1 MPELPM
7 YTGAHAQLGN
17 GASPLP
23 TPDIGI
29 QAAQHANQRGAAALD
44 ETANQYY
51 RIQDFGESQKIES
64 RLREQIADFDV
75 EFKRRAALAPGS
87 EDALYDDRGTLMEDQ
102 LDKLVGEYTDNI
114 GELQGNF
121 INPEARMRSDA
132 MRFHVSGDLKKRAY
146 GKAAELGIQRTR
158 EHFQN
163 NYDLAIRNEDY
174 SGAGYAITDARDNG
188 VITAAKADIMLLD
201 LRDTALMARAQKQS
215 EEDPVAFWNELDDDG
230 SPYAVLPS
238 SKRMQLQRLASL
250 SMQGFSRSFVKSVET
265 GNAKAEKIP
274 GSKTSTASTGSA
286 KKEKEIYN
294 PAPSNITRNLHAL
307 WRKYNGDFKE
317 GQGKID
323 AMPFLAEQGRAMI
336 TSPHDETEAEMVI
349 ALYKQFG
356 QGEDYAKAMVKQW
369 QEDLARPKGLDPKVT
384 LSHAAQV
391 GYFTRAEDAA
401 ILALEQEKATRKQAE
416 KDGVTTDLN
425 KLEEKRRELEE
436 KSLEMQ
442 EAKLPKRQGTIL
454 IQVNKLKKEIEELER
469 NLPWSLEDDARLKAA
484 KDRRKAAAEN
494 AQSLLLANLDIWKND
509 QQYNGGK
516 EKKELTE
523 LEIANRLWDTIAN
536 YTPGNRDQVQ
546 QDSYRQQEAV
556 NITAASDNY
565 IRKQAAAQSRNLD
578 LKAELSVTNRLNEE
592 ERKAAEKMIADIRRR
607 EEEAYRRTQ
616 PVDSIVPVSRNKDL
630 PAQWGDDGQE
640 AVLYVPEGWYAEGI
654 TVGVTPPGRRYAEAK
669 IVSKPDCTSPTMSKA
684 LRRQLGTMNINYDQI
699 TVTASGT
706 KANTAAG
713 NTAALIIGNEAR
725 RDKQGNL
732 SIYRLPAGDG
742 GGTHE
747 IAGINNGSH
756 PAEYAKLETL
766 VKAGK
771 HAEAEQEAKRYIMQ
785 YTQPVGNILQTA
797 GVTSSGI
804 DYFLRD
810 MYFNGGEYGAVRVIH
825 RALGVEDSKKFNA
838 DTVEA
843 VKNYLKT
850 HTEQQLLERLKNARE
865 RLYKSIAANNPDK
878 RQFLSGWLNRNNRVY
893 GQAAEM
899 A

>member
-1 MPELPM
+1 MSRELPL
-7 YTGAHAQLGN
+7 YQGATPQTPQQQMQGPGFTPHVQPMGGMLDAAVQAGLGAGEQYAELKDF
-17 GASPLP
+17 GASQQ
-23 TPDIGI
+23 TE
-29 QAAQHANQRGAAALD
+29 HQRRVHD
-44 ETANQYY
+44 QQMRKE
-51 RIQDFGESQKIES
+51 FES
-64 RLREQIADFDV
+64 RIRLPWGAEGSFYDSEGNRREDEVKAFIIKWQEKNNGIPRPFWLEKNAMRDEGDLMQ
-75 EFKRRAALAPGS
+75 ANDALAS
-87 EDALYDDRGTLMEDQ
+87 RVELMTLDA
-102 LDKLVGEYTDNI
+102 
-114 GELQGNF
+114 
-121 INPEARMRSDA
+121 EAKNRKQA
-132 MRFHVSGDLKKRAY
+132 
-146 GKAAELGIQRTR
+146 
-158 EHFQN
+158 FQD
-163 NYDLAIRNEDY
+163 NYDLAVEQEDWP
-174 SGAGYAITDARDNG
+174 GAHRVIDRAVEAGQITRARG
-188 VITAAKADIMLLD
+188 DIMLLD
-201 LRDTALMARAQKQS
+201 LRDTALMARARKQS

-230 SPYAVLPS
+230 SPYAALPF

-265 GNAKAEKIP
+265 GNAKAKKIP
-274 GSKTSTASTGSA
+274 GSKTSTTSTSNT

-391 GYFTRAEDAA
+391 GYFTREEDAA
-401 ILALEQEKATRKQAE
+401 ILALEQEKAQKQ
-416 KDGVTTDLN
+416 
-425 KLEEKRRELEE
+425 
-436 KSLEMQ
+436 
-442 EAKLPKRQGTIL
+442 
-454 IQVNKLKKEIEELER
+454 
-469 NLPWSLEDDARLKAA
+469 EDDEWTPEDEARLKAA

-516 EKKELTE
+516 ERKELTE
-523 LEIANRLWDTIAN
+523 LEVANRLWDTIAN

-546 QDSYRQQEAV
+546 QDSFRHQEAI

-616 PVDSIVPVSRNKDL
+616 PVDSIVPVSRNKEL
-630 PAQWGDDGQE
+630 PSQWGDDGQE
-640 AVLYVPEGWYAEGI
+640 SILYVPEGWYAEGI
-654 TVGVTPPGRRYAEAK
+654 TVGVTTPNRRYAEAQ

-699 TVTASGT
+699 TVTAAGT
-706 KANTAAG
+706 KANTTAG
-713 NTAALIIGNEAR
+713 NTAALIFSNEAR

-843 VKNYLKT
+843 IKNYLKT

-865 RLYKSIAANNPDK
+865 RLYKSIAANNPEK

-893 GQAAEM
+893 GQAADM

>member
-1 MPELPM
+1 MSRELPL
-7 YTGAHAQLGN
+7 YQGAVPQSPQQQMQGPGFTPHVQPMGGMLDAAVQAGLGA
-17 GASPLP
+17 G
-23 TPDIGI
+23 
-29 QAAQHANQRGAAALD
+29 
-44 ETANQYY
+44 EQYAELK
-51 RIQDFGESQKIES
+51 DFGESQQAEHQRRLNDLQMRDEFESKI
-64 RLREQIADFDV
+64 RLPWGAEGGFYDSEGNRREDEVNAFIIKWQEKNNKIHRPFWLAKNAMREKGDLMQAND
-75 EFKRRAALAPGS
+75 ALAS
-87 EDALYDDRGTLMEDQ
+87 RVDLMTLDA
-102 LDKLVGEYTDNI
+102 
-114 GELQGNF
+114 
-121 INPEARMRSDA
+121 EAKNRKQA
-132 MRFHVSGDLKKRAY
+132 
-146 GKAAELGIQRTR
+146 
-158 EHFQN
+158 FQD
-163 NYDLAIRNEDY
+163 NYDLAVEQKDW
-174 SGAGYAITDARDNG
+174 SGAHRVIERAVEAGQITRARG
-188 VITAAKADIMLLD
+188 DIMLLD
-201 LRDTALMARAQKQS
+201 LRDTALMARAQQQS
-215 EEDPVAFWNELDDDG
+215 EEDPVAFWNELDDDDG
-230 SPYAVLPS
+230 PYAVLPS
-238 SKRMQLQRLASL
+238 SKRTKLQRLASL

-274 GSKTSTASTGSA
+274 GSKTSTTSTGSA
-286 KKEKEIYN
+286 KKEKKIYN
-294 PAPSNITRNLHAL
+294 PAPSNITRNLHDL

-401 ILALEQEKATRKQAE
+401 ILALEQEKVQKQ
-416 KDGVTTDLN
+416 
-425 KLEEKRRELEE
+425 
-436 KSLEMQ
+436 
-442 EAKLPKRQGTIL
+442 
-454 IQVNKLKKEIEELER
+454 
-469 NLPWSLEDDARLKAA
+469 EDDEWTPEDEARLKAA

-523 LEIANRLWDTIAN
+523 LEVANRLWDTIAN
-536 YTPGNRDQVQ
+536 YNPGNRDQVQ

-607 EEEAYRRTQ
+607 EEEAYRRTR
-616 PVDSIVPVSRNKDL
+616 PVDSIVPVNRNKEL
-630 PAQWGDDGQE
+630 PSQWGDDGQE
-640 AVLYVPEGWYAEGI
+640 PILYVPEGWYAEGI
-654 TVGVTPPGRRYAEAK
+654 TVGVTTPSRRYAEAK
-669 IVSKPDCTSPTMSKA
+669 IVSKPDCSSPTMSKA

-732 SIYRLPAGDG
+732 SIYKLPAGDG

-797 GVTSSGI
+797 GVASPGI

-843 VKNYLKT
+843 IKNYLKT

-893 GQAAEM
+893 GQAADM

>member
-1 MPELPM
+1 MSRELPL
-7 YTGAHAQLGN
+7 YQGATPQSPQQQMQGPGFTPHVQPMGGMLDAAVQAGLGAGEQYAELKDF
-17 GASPLP
+17 GASQQ
-23 TPDIGI
+23 TE
-29 QAAQHANQRGAAALD
+29 HQRRVHD
-44 ETANQYY
+44 QQMRKE
-51 RIQDFGESQKIES
+51 FES
-64 RLREQIADFDV
+64 RIRLSWGSEGSFYDSEGNRREDEVKAFIIKWQEKNNGIPRPFWLEKNAMRDEGDLMQ
-75 EFKRRAALAPGS
+75 ANDALAS
-87 EDALYDDRGTLMEDQ
+87 RVKLMTLDA
-102 LDKLVGEYTDNI
+102 
-114 GELQGNF
+114 
-121 INPEARMRSDA
+121 EAKNRKQA
-132 MRFHVSGDLKKRAY
+132 
-146 GKAAELGIQRTR
+146 
-158 EHFQN
+158 FQD
-163 NYDLAIRNEDY
+163 NYDLAVEQEDWP
-174 SGAGYAITDARDNG
+174 GAHRVIDRAVEAGQITRARG
-188 VITAAKADIMLLD
+188 DIMLLD
-201 LRDTALMARAQKQS
+201 LRDTALMARARKQS

-230 SPYAVLPS
+230 SPYAALPF

-265 GNAKAEKIP
+265 GNAKAKKIP
-274 GSKTSTASTGSA
+274 GSKTSTTSTGNA

-307 WRKYNGDFKE
+307 WRRYNGDFKE

-401 ILALEQEKATRKQAE
+401 ILALEQEKAQKQ
-416 KDGVTTDLN
+416 
-425 KLEEKRRELEE
+425 
-436 KSLEMQ
+436 
-442 EAKLPKRQGTIL
+442 
-454 IQVNKLKKEIEELER
+454 
-469 NLPWSLEDDARLKAA
+469 EDDEWTPEDEARLKAA

-516 EKKELTE
+516 ERKELTE
-523 LEIANRLWDTIAN
+523 LEVANRLWDTIAN

-546 QDSYRQQEAV
+546 QDSFRHQEAI

-616 PVDSIVPVSRNKDL
+616 PVDSIVPVSRNKEL
-630 PAQWGDDGQE
+630 PSQWGDDGQE
-640 AVLYVPEGWYAEGI
+640 SILYVPEGWYAEGI
-654 TVGVTPPGRRYAEAK
+654 TVGVTTPNRRYAEAQ

-699 TVTASGT
+699 TVTAAGT

-713 NTAALIIGNEAR
+713 NTAALIFSNEAR

-747 IAGINNGSH
+747 IAGINNGGH

-843 VKNYLKT
+843 IKNYLKT

-865 RLYKSIAANNPDK
+865 RLYKSIAANNPEK

-893 GQAAEM
+893 GQAADM

>member
-1 MPELPM
+1 M
-7 YTGAHAQLGN
+7 YGGTRTQFGD
-17 GASPLP
+17 GASPLAVP
-23 TPDIGI
+23 NIGI
-29 QAAQHANQRGAAALD
+29 DASQKTIQRGASATDVAAED
-44 ETANQYY
+44 YY
-51 RIQDFGESQKIES
+51 RIQDFGEGQRIES
-64 RLREQIADFDV
+64 EVRGLLTKFDV
-75 EFKRRAALAPGS
+75 EFQRRASLAPGS
-87 EDALYDDRGTLMEDQ
+87 SSQALYDSDGTLRESVLQD
-102 LDKLVGEYTDNI
+102 LADEYSGKI
-114 GELQGNF
+114 GELQGGF
-121 INPEARMRSDA
+121 MLPESRMKSDA
-132 MRFHVSGDLKKRAY
+132 MRQRVSDGVLREAY
-146 GKAAELGIQRTR
+146 RQATDLGIKRSR
-158 EHFQN
+158 EHFQE

-174 SGAGYAITDARDNG
+174 AGAGYSVIDARDSG
-188 VITAAKADIMLLD
+188 ILSAEKADIMLLD

-265 GNAKAEKIP
+265 GNARAEKIP
-274 GSKTSTASTGSA
+274 GSKTSTTSTGSA

-401 ILALEQEKATRKQAE
+401 ILALEQEKVQKQ
-416 KDGVTTDLN
+416 
-425 KLEEKRRELEE
+425 
-436 KSLEMQ
+436 
-442 EAKLPKRQGTIL
+442 
-454 IQVNKLKKEIEELER
+454 
-469 NLPWSLEDDARLKAA
+469 EDDEWTPEDEARLKAA

-523 LEIANRLWDTIAN
+523 LEVANRLWDTIAN
-536 YTPGNRDQVQ
+536 YNPGNRDQVQ

-607 EEEAYRRTQ
+607 EEEAYRRTR
-616 PVDSIVPVSRNKDL
+616 PVDSIVPVNRNKEL
-630 PAQWGDDGQE
+630 PSQWGDDGQE
-640 AVLYVPEGWYAEGI
+640 PILYVPEGWYAEGI
-654 TVGVTPPGRRYAEAK
+654 TVGVTTPSRRYAEAK
-669 IVSKPDCTSPTMSKA
+669 IVSKPDCSSPTMSKA

-706 KANTAAG
+706 KAKANTAAG

-732 SIYRLPAGDG
+732 SIYKLPAGDG

-797 GVTSSGI
+797 GVASPGI

-838 DTVEA
+838 DTEEA
-843 VKNYLKT
+843 IKNYLKT

-893 GQAAEM
+893 GQAADM

>member
-1 MPELPM
+1 MSEFSLYGGPSLQTAKADP
-7 YTGAHAQLGN
+7 GVAARAANGDHGQVL
-17 GASPLP
+17 GASVQKAEEAVQ
-23 TPDIGI
+23 GS
-29 QAAQHANQRGAAALD
+29 AEAFA
-44 ETANQYY
+44 
-51 RIQDFGESQKIES
+51 RISDFGEMQRQEVELRRIRDESDAKFSRMLAFAPGTKESVFEKDGSIRKGKLDDLAYEFGQKIEALGGS
-64 RLREQIADFDV
+64 FFHPESAMKAEAV
-75 EFKRRAALAPGS
+75 RASVRSSLPERYWGLA
-87 EDALYDDRGTLMEDQ
+87 A
-102 LDKLVGEYTDNI
+102 K
-114 GELQGNF
+114 
-121 INPEARMRSDA
+121 
-132 MRFHVSGDLKKRAY
+132 
-146 GKAAELGIQRTR
+146 LGIQRTR
-158 EHFQN
+158 EYFQN

-188 VITAAKADIMLLD
+188 IITAEKADIMLLD
-201 LRDTALMARAQKQS
+201 LRDTALMARARKQS

-230 SPYAVLPS
+230 SPYAALPF

-265 GNAKAEKIP
+265 GNAKAKKIP
-274 GSKTSTASTGSA
+274 GSKTSTTSTGNA

-294 PAPSNITRNLHAL
+294 PAPSNITRHLHAL
-307 WRKYNGDFKE
+307 WRRYNGDFKE

-391 GYFTRAEDAA
+391 GYFTREEDAA
-401 ILALEQEKATRKQAE
+401 ILALEQEKAQKQ
-416 KDGVTTDLN
+416 
-425 KLEEKRRELEE
+425 
-436 KSLEMQ
+436 
-442 EAKLPKRQGTIL
+442 
-454 IQVNKLKKEIEELER
+454 
-469 NLPWSLEDDARLKAA
+469 EDDEWTPEDEARLKAA

-516 EKKELTE
+516 ERKELTE
-523 LEIANRLWDTIAN
+523 LEVANRLWDTIAN

-546 QDSYRQQEAV
+546 QDSFRHQEAI

-616 PVDSIVPVSRNKDL
+616 PVDSIVPVSRNKEL
-630 PAQWGDDGQE
+630 PSQWGDDGQE
-640 AVLYVPEGWYAEGI
+640 SILYVPEGWYAEGI
-654 TVGVTPPGRRYAEAK
+654 TVGVTTPNRRYAEAQ

-699 TVTASGT
+699 TVTAAGT

-713 NTAALIIGNEAR
+713 NTAALIFSNEAR

-843 VKNYLKT
+843 IKNYLKT

-865 RLYKSIAANNPDK
+865 RLYKSIAANNPEK

-893 GQAAEM
+893 GQAADM

>member
-1 MPELPM
+1 MSRELPL
-7 YTGAHAQLGN
+7 YQGATPQTPQQQMQGPGFTPHVQPMGGMLDAAVQAGLGAGEQYAELKDF
-17 GASPLP
+17 GASQ
-23 TPDIGI
+23 
-29 QAAQHANQRGAAALD
+29 QAEHQRRVHD
-44 ETANQYY
+44 QQMRKE
-51 RIQDFGESQKIES
+51 FES
-64 RLREQIADFDV
+64 RLRLPWGSEGSFYDS
-75 EFKRRAALAPGS
+75 EGNRREDEVNAFIIKWQEKNNGIPRPFWLEKNAMRDEGDLMQANDALAS
-87 EDALYDDRGTLMEDQ
+87 RVELMTLDA
-102 LDKLVGEYTDNI
+102 
-114 GELQGNF
+114 
-121 INPEARMRSDA
+121 EAKNRKQA
-132 MRFHVSGDLKKRAY
+132 
-146 GKAAELGIQRTR
+146 
-158 EHFQN
+158 FQD
-163 NYDLAIRNEDY
+163 NYDLAVEQEDWP
-174 SGAGYAITDARDNG
+174 GAHRVIDRAVEAGQITRARG
-188 VITAAKADIMLLD
+188 DIMLLD
-201 LRDTALMARAQKQS
+201 LRDTALMARARKQS

-230 SPYAVLPS
+230 SPYAALPF

-265 GNAKAEKIP
+265 GNAKAKKIP
-274 GSKTSTASTGSA
+274 GSKTSTTSTSNT

-391 GYFTRAEDAA
+391 GYFTREEDAA
-401 ILALEQEKATRKQAE
+401 ILALEQEKAQKQ
-416 KDGVTTDLN
+416 
-425 KLEEKRRELEE
+425 
-436 KSLEMQ
+436 
-442 EAKLPKRQGTIL
+442 
-454 IQVNKLKKEIEELER
+454 
-469 NLPWSLEDDARLKAA
+469 EDDEWTPEDEARLKAA

-516 EKKELTE
+516 ERKELTE
-523 LEIANRLWDTIAN
+523 LEVANRLWDTIAN

-546 QDSYRQQEAV
+546 QDSFRHQEAI

-616 PVDSIVPVSRNKDL
+616 PVDSIVPVSRNKEL
-630 PAQWGDDGQE
+630 PSQWGDDGQE
-640 AVLYVPEGWYAEGI
+640 SILYVPEGWYAEGI
-654 TVGVTPPGRRYAEAK
+654 TVGVTTPNRRYAEAQ

-699 TVTASGT
+699 TVTAAGT
-706 KANTAAG
+706 KANTTAG
-713 NTAALIIGNEAR
+713 NTAALIFSNEAR

-843 VKNYLKT
+843 IKNYLKT

-865 RLYKSIAANNPDK
+865 RLYKSIAANNPEK

-893 GQAAEM
+893 GQAADM

>member
-1 MPELPM
+1 MYQGATPQTPQQQMQGPGFTPHVQPMGGMLDAAVQAGLGAGEQYAELKDF
-7 YTGAHAQLGN
+7 
-17 GASPLP
+17 GASQQ
-23 TPDIGI
+23 TE
-29 QAAQHANQRGAAALD
+29 HQRRVHD
-44 ETANQYY
+44 QQMRKE
-51 RIQDFGESQKIES
+51 FES
-64 RLREQIADFDV
+64 RIRLPWGAEGSFYDSEGNRREDEVKAFIIKWQEKNNGIPRPFWLEKNAMRDEGDLMQ
-75 EFKRRAALAPGS
+75 ANDALAS
-87 EDALYDDRGTLMEDQ
+87 RVKLMTLDA
-102 LDKLVGEYTDNI
+102 
-114 GELQGNF
+114 
-121 INPEARMRSDA
+121 EAKNRKQA
-132 MRFHVSGDLKKRAY
+132 
-146 GKAAELGIQRTR
+146 
-158 EHFQN
+158 FQD
-163 NYDLAIRNEDY
+163 NYDLAVEQEDWP
-174 SGAGYAITDARDNG
+174 GAHRVIDRAVEAGQITRARG
-188 VITAAKADIMLLD
+188 DIMLLD
-201 LRDTALMARAQKQS
+201 LRDTALMARARKQS

-230 SPYAVLPS
+230 SPYAALPF

-265 GNAKAEKIP
+265 GNAKAKKIP
-274 GSKTSTASTGSA
+274 GSKTSTTSTGNA

-307 WRKYNGDFKE
+307 WRRYNGDFKE

-391 GYFTRAEDAA
+391 GYFTREEDAA
-401 ILALEQEKATRKQAE
+401 ILALEQEKAQKQ
-416 KDGVTTDLN
+416 
-425 KLEEKRRELEE
+425 
-436 KSLEMQ
+436 
-442 EAKLPKRQGTIL
+442 
-454 IQVNKLKKEIEELER
+454 
-469 NLPWSLEDDARLKAA
+469 EDDEWTPEDEARLKAA

-516 EKKELTE
+516 ERKELTE

-546 QDSYRQQEAV
+546 QDSFRHQEAI

-616 PVDSIVPVSRNKDL
+616 PVDSIVPVSRNKEL
-630 PAQWGDDGQE
+630 PSQWGDDGQE
-640 AVLYVPEGWYAEGI
+640 SILYVPEGWYAEGI
-654 TVGVTPPGRRYAEAK
+654 TVGVTTPNRRYAEAQ

-699 TVTASGT
+699 TVTAAGT
-706 KANTAAG
+706 KANTAA
-713 NTAALIIGNEAR
+713 LIFSNEAR

-747 IAGINNGSH
+747 IAGINNGGH

-843 VKNYLKT
+843 IKNYLKT

-865 RLYKSIAANNPDK
+865 RLYKSIAANNPEK

-893 GQAAEM
+893 GQAADM

>member
-1 MPELPM
+1 MSRELPL
-7 YTGAHAQLGN
+7 YQGATPQTPQQQMQGPGFTPHVQLMGGMLDAAVQAGLGAGEQYAELKDF
-17 GASPLP
+17 GASQQ
-23 TPDIGI
+23 TE
-29 QAAQHANQRGAAALD
+29 HQRRVHD
-44 ETANQYY
+44 QQMRKE
-51 RIQDFGESQKIES
+51 FES
-64 RLREQIADFDV
+64 RIRLPWGAEGSFYDSEGNRREDEVKAFIIKWQEKNNGIPRPFWLEKNAMRDEGDLMQ
-75 EFKRRAALAPGS
+75 ANDALAS
-87 EDALYDDRGTLMEDQ
+87 RVKLMTLDA
-102 LDKLVGEYTDNI
+102 
-114 GELQGNF
+114 
-121 INPEARMRSDA
+121 EAKNRKQA
-132 MRFHVSGDLKKRAY
+132 
-146 GKAAELGIQRTR
+146 
-158 EHFQN
+158 FQD
-163 NYDLAIRNEDY
+163 NYDLAVEQEDWP
-174 SGAGYAITDARDNG
+174 GAHRVIDRAVEAGQITRARG
-188 VITAAKADIMLLD
+188 DIMLLD
-201 LRDTALMARAQKQS
+201 LRDTALMARARKQS

-230 SPYAVLPS
+230 SPYAALPF

-265 GNAKAEKIP
+265 GNAKAKKIP
-274 GSKTSTASTGSA
+274 GSKTSTTSTGNA

-307 WRKYNGDFKE
+307 WRRYNGDFKE

-391 GYFTRAEDAA
+391 GYFTREEDAA
-401 ILALEQEKATRKQAE
+401 ILALEQEKAQKQ
-416 KDGVTTDLN
+416 
-425 KLEEKRRELEE
+425 
-436 KSLEMQ
+436 
-442 EAKLPKRQGTIL
+442 
-454 IQVNKLKKEIEELER
+454 
-469 NLPWSLEDDARLKAA
+469 EDDEWTPEDEARLKAA

-516 EKKELTE
+516 ERKELTE

-546 QDSYRQQEAV
+546 QDSFRHQEAI

-616 PVDSIVPVSRNKDL
+616 PVDSIVPVSRNKEL
-630 PAQWGDDGQE
+630 PSQWGDDGQE
-640 AVLYVPEGWYAEGI
+640 SILYVPEGWYAEGI
-654 TVGVTPPGRRYAEAK
+654 TVGVTTPNRRYAEAQ

-699 TVTASGT
+699 TVTAAGT
-706 KANTAAG
+706 KANTAA
-713 NTAALIIGNEAR
+713 LIFSNEAR

-747 IAGINNGSH
+747 IAGINNGGH

-843 VKNYLKT
+843 IKNYLKT

-865 RLYKSIAANNPDK
+865 RLYKSIAANNPEK

-893 GQAAEM
+893 GQAADM

>member
-1 MPELPM
+1 MSRELPL
-7 YTGAHAQLGN
+7 YQGATPQTPQQQMQGPGFTPHVQPMGGMLDAAVQAGLGAGEQYAELKDF
-17 GASPLP
+17 GASQQ
-23 TPDIGI
+23 TE
-29 QAAQHANQRGAAALD
+29 HQRRVHD
-44 ETANQYY
+44 QQMRKE
-51 RIQDFGESQKIES
+51 FES
-64 RLREQIADFDV
+64 RIRLSWGSEGSFYDSEGNRREDEVKAFIIKWQEKNNGIPRPFWLEKNAMRDEGDLMQ
-75 EFKRRAALAPGS
+75 ANDALAS
-87 EDALYDDRGTLMEDQ
+87 RVELMTLDA
-102 LDKLVGEYTDNI
+102 
-114 GELQGNF
+114 
-121 INPEARMRSDA
+121 EAKNRKQA
-132 MRFHVSGDLKKRAY
+132 
-146 GKAAELGIQRTR
+146 
-158 EHFQN
+158 FQD
-163 NYDLAIRNEDY
+163 NYDLAVEQEDWP
-174 SGAGYAITDARDNG
+174 GAHRVIDRAVEAGQITRARG
-188 VITAAKADIMLLD
+188 DIMLLD
-201 LRDTALMARAQKQS
+201 LRDTALMARARKQS

-230 SPYAVLPS
+230 SPYAALPF

-265 GNAKAEKIP
+265 GNAKAKKIP
-274 GSKTSTASTGSA
+274 GSKTSTTSTGNA

-307 WRKYNGDFKE
+307 WRRYNGDFKE

-391 GYFTRAEDAA
+391 GYFTREEDAA
-401 ILALEQEKATRKQAE
+401 ILALEQEKAQKQ
-416 KDGVTTDLN
+416 
-425 KLEEKRRELEE
+425 
-436 KSLEMQ
+436 
-442 EAKLPKRQGTIL
+442 
-454 IQVNKLKKEIEELER
+454 
-469 NLPWSLEDDARLKAA
+469 EDDEWTPEDEARLKAA

-516 EKKELTE
+516 ERKELTE
-523 LEIANRLWDTIAN
+523 LEVANRLWDTIAN

-546 QDSYRQQEAV
+546 QDSFRHQEAI

-616 PVDSIVPVSRNKDL
+616 PVDSIVPVSRNKEL
-630 PAQWGDDGQE
+630 PSQWGDDGQE
-640 AVLYVPEGWYAEGI
+640 SILYVPEGWYAEGI
-654 TVGVTPPGRRYAEAK
+654 TVGVTTPNRRYAEAQ

-699 TVTASGT
+699 TVTAAGT

-713 NTAALIIGNEAR
+713 NTAALIFSNEAR

-747 IAGINNGSH
+747 IAGINNGGH

-843 VKNYLKT
+843 IKNYLKT

-865 RLYKSIAANNPDK
+865 RLYKSIAANNPEK

-893 GQAAEM
+893 GQAADM

>member
-1 MPELPM
+1 MSRELPL
-7 YTGAHAQLGN
+7 YQGATPQSPQQQMQGPGFTPHVQPMGGMLDAAVQAGLGAGEQYAELKDF
-17 GASPLP
+17 GASQQ
-23 TPDIGI
+23 TE
-29 QAAQHANQRGAAALD
+29 HQRRVHD
-44 ETANQYY
+44 QQMRKE
-51 RIQDFGESQKIES
+51 FES
-64 RLREQIADFDV
+64 RIRLSWGSEGSFYDSEGNRREDEVKAFIIKWQEKNNGIPRPFWLEKNAMRDEGDLMQ
-75 EFKRRAALAPGS
+75 ANDALAS
-87 EDALYDDRGTLMEDQ
+87 RVKLMTLDA
-102 LDKLVGEYTDNI
+102 
-114 GELQGNF
+114 
-121 INPEARMRSDA
+121 EAKNRKQA
-132 MRFHVSGDLKKRAY
+132 
-146 GKAAELGIQRTR
+146 
-158 EHFQN
+158 FQD
-163 NYDLAIRNEDY
+163 NYDLAVEQEDWP
-174 SGAGYAITDARDNG
+174 GAHRVIDRAVEAGQIKRARG
-188 VITAAKADIMLLD
+188 DIMLLD
-201 LRDTALMARAQKQS
+201 LRDTALMARARKQS

-230 SPYAVLPS
+230 SPYAALPF

-265 GNAKAEKIP
+265 GNAKAKKIP
-274 GSKTSTASTGSA
+274 GSKTSTTSTGNA

-307 WRKYNGDFKE
+307 WRRYNGDFKE

-401 ILALEQEKATRKQAE
+401 ILALEQEKAQKQ
-416 KDGVTTDLN
+416 
-425 KLEEKRRELEE
+425 
-436 KSLEMQ
+436 
-442 EAKLPKRQGTIL
+442 
-454 IQVNKLKKEIEELER
+454 
-469 NLPWSLEDDARLKAA
+469 EDDEWTPEDEARLKAA

-516 EKKELTE
+516 ERKELTE
-523 LEIANRLWDTIAN
+523 LEVANRLWDTIAN

-546 QDSYRQQEAV
+546 QDSFRHQEAI

-616 PVDSIVPVSRNKDL
+616 PVDSIVPVSRNKEL
-630 PAQWGDDGQE
+630 PSQWGDDGQE
-640 AVLYVPEGWYAEGI
+640 SILYVPEGWYAEGI
-654 TVGVTPPGRRYAEAK
+654 TVGVTTPNRRYAEAQ

-699 TVTASGT
+699 TVTAAGT

-713 NTAALIIGNEAR
+713 NTAALIFSNEAR

-747 IAGINNGSH
+747 IAGINNGGH

-843 VKNYLKT
+843 IKNYLKT

-865 RLYKSIAANNPDK
+865 RLYKSIAANNPEK

-893 GQAAEM
+893 GQAADM

>member
-1 MPELPM
+1 MGGMLDAAVQAGLGAGEQYAELKDF
-7 YTGAHAQLGN
+7 
-17 GASPLP
+17 GASQQ
-23 TPDIGI
+23 TE
-29 QAAQHANQRGAAALD
+29 HQRRVHD
-44 ETANQYY
+44 QQMRKE
-51 RIQDFGESQKIES
+51 FES
-64 RLREQIADFDV
+64 RIRLPWGAEGSFYDSEGNRREDEVKAFIIKWQEKNNGIPRPFWLEKNAMRDEGDLMQ
-75 EFKRRAALAPGS
+75 ANDALAS
-87 EDALYDDRGTLMEDQ
+87 RVKLMTLDA
-102 LDKLVGEYTDNI
+102 
-114 GELQGNF
+114 
-121 INPEARMRSDA
+121 EAKNRKQA
-132 MRFHVSGDLKKRAY
+132 
-146 GKAAELGIQRTR
+146 
-158 EHFQN
+158 FQD
-163 NYDLAIRNEDY
+163 NYDLAVEQEDWP
-174 SGAGYAITDARDNG
+174 GAHRVIDRAVEAGQITRARG
-188 VITAAKADIMLLD
+188 DIMLLD
-201 LRDTALMARAQKQS
+201 LRDTALMARARKQS

-230 SPYAVLPS
+230 SPYAALPF

-265 GNAKAEKIP
+265 GNAKAKKIP
-274 GSKTSTASTGSA
+274 GSKTSTTSTGNA

-307 WRKYNGDFKE
+307 WRRYNGDFKE

-391 GYFTRAEDAA
+391 GYFTREEDAA
-401 ILALEQEKATRKQAE
+401 ILALEQEKAQKQ
-416 KDGVTTDLN
+416 
-425 KLEEKRRELEE
+425 
-436 KSLEMQ
+436 
-442 EAKLPKRQGTIL
+442 
-454 IQVNKLKKEIEELER
+454 
-469 NLPWSLEDDARLKAA
+469 EDDEWTPEDEARLKAA

-516 EKKELTE
+516 ERKELTE

-546 QDSYRQQEAV
+546 QDSFRHQEAI

-616 PVDSIVPVSRNKDL
+616 PVDSIVPVSRNKEL
-630 PAQWGDDGQE
+630 PSQWGDDGQE
-640 AVLYVPEGWYAEGI
+640 SILYVPEGWYAEGI
-654 TVGVTPPGRRYAEAK
+654 TVGVTTPNRRYAEAQ

-699 TVTASGT
+699 TVTAAGT
-706 KANTAAG
+706 KANTAA
-713 NTAALIIGNEAR
+713 LIFSNEAR

-747 IAGINNGSH
+747 IAGINNGGH

-843 VKNYLKT
+843 IKNYLKT

-865 RLYKSIAANNPDK
+865 RLYKSIAANNPEK

-893 GQAAEM
+893 GQAADM

>member
-1 MPELPM
+1 MSRELPL
-7 YTGAHAQLGN
+7 YQGATPQTPQQQMQGPGFTPHVQPMGGMLDAAVQAGLGAGEQYAELKDF
-17 GASPLP
+17 GASQQ
-23 TPDIGI
+23 TE
-29 QAAQHANQRGAAALD
+29 HQRRVHD
-44 ETANQYY
+44 QQMRKE
-51 RIQDFGESQKIES
+51 FES
-64 RLREQIADFDV
+64 RIRLPWGAEGSFYDSEGNRREDEVKAFIIKWQEKNNGIPRPFWLEKNAMRDEGDLMQ
-75 EFKRRAALAPGS
+75 ANDALAS
-87 EDALYDDRGTLMEDQ
+87 RVKLMTLDA
-102 LDKLVGEYTDNI
+102 
-114 GELQGNF
+114 
-121 INPEARMRSDA
+121 EAKNRKQA
-132 MRFHVSGDLKKRAY
+132 
-146 GKAAELGIQRTR
+146 
-158 EHFQN
+158 FQD
-163 NYDLAIRNEDY
+163 NYDLAVEQEDWP
-174 SGAGYAITDARDNG
+174 GAHRVIDRAVEAGQITRARG
-188 VITAAKADIMLLD
+188 DIMLLD
-201 LRDTALMARAQKQS
+201 LRDTALMARARKQS

-230 SPYAVLPS
+230 SPYAALPF

-265 GNAKAEKIP
+265 GNAKAKKIP
-274 GSKTSTASTGSA
+274 GSKTSTTSTGNA

-307 WRKYNGDFKE
+307 WRRYNGDFKE

-391 GYFTRAEDAA
+391 GYFTREEDAA
-401 ILALEQEKATRKQAE
+401 ILALEQEKAQKQ
-416 KDGVTTDLN
+416 
-425 KLEEKRRELEE
+425 
-436 KSLEMQ
+436 
-442 EAKLPKRQGTIL
+442 
-454 IQVNKLKKEIEELER
+454 
-469 NLPWSLEDDARLKAA
+469 EDDEWTPEDEARLKAA

-516 EKKELTE
+516 ERKELTE

-546 QDSYRQQEAV
+546 QDSFRHQEAI

-616 PVDSIVPVSRNKDL
+616 PVDSIVPVSRNKEL
-630 PAQWGDDGQE
+630 PSQWGDDGQE
-640 AVLYVPEGWYAEGI
+640 SILYVPEGWYAEGI
-654 TVGVTPPGRRYAEAK
+654 TVGVTTPNRRYAEAQ

-699 TVTASGT
+699 TVTAAGT
-706 KANTAAG
+706 KANTAA
-713 NTAALIIGNEAR
+713 LIFSNEAR

-747 IAGINNGSH
+747 IAGINNGGH

-843 VKNYLKT
+843 IKNYLKT

-865 RLYKSIAANNPDK
+865 RLYKSIAANNPEK

-893 GQAAEM
+893 GQAADM

>member
-1 MPELPM
+1 MPEIPM
-7 YTGAHAQLGN
+7 YTGAQAQLGN
-17 GASPLP
+17 GAAPLP

-44 ETANQYY
+44 ETVNQYF

-64 RLREQIADFDV
+64 RLREQISDFDA
-75 EFKRRAALAPGS
+75 EFKRRASLAPGS
-87 EDALYDDRGTLMEDQ
+87 ENALYDDRGTLINSE
-102 LDKLVGEYTDNI
+102 LENLVREYTDNI

-121 INPEARMRSDA
+121 INPETRMRSDA
-132 MRFHVSGDLKKRAY
+132 MRFNVSGDLKKRAY

-158 EHFQN
+158 EHFKN
-163 NYDLAIRNEDY
+163 NYDLAVRNEDY
-174 SGAGYAITDARDNG
+174 TGAGYAIMDARDNG
-188 VITAAKADIMLLD
+188 LISAEKADIMLLD

-215 EEDPVAFWNELDDDG
+215 VEDPVAFWNELDDDG
-230 SPYAVLPS
+230 SPYAVLPT

-250 SMQGFSRSFVKSVET
+250 SMQGFSRSFVKSVAT

-274 GSKTSTASTGSA
+274 GSKTSTTTTGSA
-286 KKEKEIYN
+286 RKEKEIYN

-307 WRKYNGDFKE
+307 WRKYNGNFKE

-323 AMPFLAEQGRAMI
+323 AMPYLAEQGRAMI

-369 QEDLARPKGLDPKVT
+369 QDDLARPKGLDPKVT

-401 ILALEQEKATRKQAE
+401 ILSLEQEKVQKQ
-416 KDGVTTDLN
+416 
-425 KLEEKRRELEE
+425 
-436 KSLEMQ
+436 
-442 EAKLPKRQGTIL
+442 
-454 IQVNKLKKEIEELER
+454 
-469 NLPWSLEDDARLKAA
+469 EDDEWTPEDEARLKAA

-516 EKKELTE
+516 AKKELTE

-536 YTPGNRDQVQ
+536 YTPDNRDQVQ
-546 QDSYRQQEAV
+546 QDSYRRQEAV

-565 IRKQAAAQSRNLD
+565 MRMQAAAQSRNLD
-578 LKAELSVTNRLNEE
+578 LKAELSATNRLNEE
-592 ERKAAEKMIADIRRR
+592 ERKAAEKMIAEIKRR
-607 EEEAYRRTQ
+607 EEETWRNTQ
-616 PVDSIVPVSRNKDL
+616 PVDSIVPVSRNKNTS
-630 PAQWGDDGQE
+630 QWGDDGQE
-640 AVLYVPEGWYAEGI
+640 PVLYVPEGWYADGT
-654 TVGVTPPGRRYAEAK
+654 TVGVTTPGRRYSEAK
-669 IVSKPDCTSPTMSKA
+669 IISKPDCTSPTMSKA
-684 LRRQLGTMNINYDQI
+684 LRRQLGAMTVNYDQI

-706 KANTAAG
+706 KANTTAG

-732 SIYRLPAGDG
+732 AIYKLPAGDG

-756 PAEYAKLETL
+756 PKEYAKLETL

-797 GVTSSGI
+797 GIKSSGI

-893 GQAAEM
+893 GQAADM

>member
-1 MPELPM
+1 M
-7 YTGAHAQLGN
+7 YSGARTQLGD
-17 GASPLP
+17 GASPFVIP
-23 TPDIGI
+23 NIGI
-29 QAAQHANQRGAAALD
+29 DASQHAIQRGTVTLD
-44 ETANQYY
+44 ETVKQYFK
-51 RIQDFGESQKIES
+51 IQDFGEEQRLES
-64 RLREQIADFDV
+64 EVRGLQSKFDV
-75 EFKRRAALAPGS
+75 EFQRRASLAPGS
-87 EDALYDDRGTLMEDQ
+87 SSQALYDSDGTLRESVLQD
-102 LDKLVGEYTDNI
+102 LSDEYAGKI
-114 GELQGNF
+114 GELRGGF
-121 INPEARMRSDA
+121 VLPESRMKSDA
-132 MRFHVSGDLKKRAY
+132 MRQRVGDSFLNSAY
-146 GKAAELGIQRTR
+146 QKAALLGIQRTR

-163 NYDLAIRNEDY
+163 NYDLAIRNGDY

-188 VITAAKADIMLLD
+188 VITAEKADIMLLD

-336 TSPHDETEAEMVI
+336 TSPNDETEAEMVI

-401 ILALEQEKATRKQAE
+401 ILALEQEKAQKQ
-416 KDGVTTDLN
+416 
-425 KLEEKRRELEE
+425 
-436 KSLEMQ
+436 
-442 EAKLPKRQGTIL
+442 
-454 IQVNKLKKEIEELER
+454 
-469 NLPWSLEDDARLKAA
+469 EDDEWTPEDEARLKAA

-494 AQSLLLANLDIWKND
+494 AQSILLANLDIWKND

-565 IRKQAAAQSRNLD
+565 VRKQAAAQSRNLD

-616 PVDSIVPVSRNKDL
+616 PVDSIVPVSRNKDR

-654 TVGVTPPGRRYAEAK
+654 TVGVTTPGRRYAEAK

-713 NTAALIIGNEAR
+713 NAAALIIGNEAR

-732 SIYRLPAGDG
+732 SIYKLPAGDG

>member
-1 MPELPM
+1 MSRELPL
-7 YTGAHAQLGN
+7 YQGATPQTPQQQMQGPGFTPHVQPMGGMLDAAVQAGLGAGEQYAELKDF
-17 GASPLP
+17 GASQQ
-23 TPDIGI
+23 TE
-29 QAAQHANQRGAAALD
+29 HQRRVHD
-44 ETANQYY
+44 QQMRKE
-51 RIQDFGESQKIES
+51 FES
-64 RLREQIADFDV
+64 RIRLPWGAEGSFYDS
-75 EFKRRAALAPGS
+75 EGNRRKDEVKAFIIKWQEKNNGIPRPFWLEKNAMRDEGDLMQANDALAS
-87 EDALYDDRGTLMEDQ
+87 RVKLMTLDA
-102 LDKLVGEYTDNI
+102 
-114 GELQGNF
+114 
-121 INPEARMRSDA
+121 EAKNRKQA
-132 MRFHVSGDLKKRAY
+132 
-146 GKAAELGIQRTR
+146 
-158 EHFQN
+158 FQD
-163 NYDLAIRNEDY
+163 NYDLAVEQEDWP
-174 SGAGYAITDARDNG
+174 GAHRVIDRAVEAGQITRARG
-188 VITAAKADIMLLD
+188 DIMLLD
-201 LRDTALMARAQKQS
+201 LRDTALMARARKQS

-230 SPYAVLPS
+230 SPYAALPF

-265 GNAKAEKIP
+265 GNAKAKKIP
-274 GSKTSTASTGSA
+274 GSKTSTTSTGNA

-307 WRKYNGDFKE
+307 WRRYNGDFKE

-401 ILALEQEKATRKQAE
+401 ILALEQEKAQKQ
-416 KDGVTTDLN
+416 
-425 KLEEKRRELEE
+425 
-436 KSLEMQ
+436 
-442 EAKLPKRQGTIL
+442 
-454 IQVNKLKKEIEELER
+454 
-469 NLPWSLEDDARLKAA
+469 EDDEWTPEDEARLKAA

-516 EKKELTE
+516 ERKELTE
-523 LEIANRLWDTIAN
+523 LEVANRLWDTIAN

-546 QDSYRQQEAV
+546 QDSFRHQEAI

-616 PVDSIVPVSRNKDL
+616 PVDSIVPVSRNKEL
-630 PAQWGDDGQE
+630 PSQWGDDGQE
-640 AVLYVPEGWYAEGI
+640 SILYVPEGWYAEGI
-654 TVGVTPPGRRYAEAK
+654 TVGVTTPNRRYAEAQ

-699 TVTASGT
+699 TVTAAGT

-713 NTAALIIGNEAR
+713 NTAALIFSNEAR

-747 IAGINNGSH
+747 IAGINNGGH

-843 VKNYLKT
+843 IKNYLKT

-865 RLYKSIAANNPDK
+865 RLYKSIAANNPEK

-893 GQAAEM
+893 GQAADM

>member
-1 MPELPM
+1 MREFPLYGGPSLQ
-7 YTGAHAQLGN
+7 TAKADPGVAARAANGDHGQVL
-17 GASPLP
+17 GASVQKAEEAVQ
-23 TPDIGI
+23 GS
-29 QAAQHANQRGAAALD
+29 AEAFA
-44 ETANQYY
+44 
-51 RIQDFGESQKIES
+51 RISDFGEMQRQEVELRRIRDESDAKFSRMLAFAPGTKESVFEKDGSIRQGKLKDLAYEFGQKI
-64 RLREQIADFDV
+64 
-75 EFKRRAALAPGS
+75 
-87 EDALYDDRGTLMEDQ
+87 DALG
-102 LDKLVGEYTDNI
+102 GS
-114 GELQGNF
+114 F
-121 INPEARMRSDA
+121 FHPESAMKAEAVRASVRSSLPE
-132 MRFHVSGDLKKRAY
+132 RYWGL
-146 GKAAELGIQRTR
+146 AAKFGIQRTR
-158 EHFQN
+158 EQFQN

-174 SGAGYAITDARDNG
+174 SGAGYAITNARDNG
-188 VITAAKADIMLLD
+188 VITAEKADIMLLD
-201 LRDTALMARAQKQS
+201 LRDTSLMARAQKQS
-215 EEDPVAFWNELDDDG
+215 EEDPVAFWNELDDDDG
-230 SPYAVLPS
+230 PYAVLPS
-238 SKRMQLQRLASL
+238 SKRTKLQRLASL

-274 GSKTSTASTGSA
+274 GSKTSTTSTGSA

-294 PAPSNITRNLHAL
+294 PAPSNITRNLHDL

-401 ILALEQEKATRKQAE
+401 ILALEQEKVQKQ
-416 KDGVTTDLN
+416 
-425 KLEEKRRELEE
+425 
-436 KSLEMQ
+436 
-442 EAKLPKRQGTIL
+442 
-454 IQVNKLKKEIEELER
+454 
-469 NLPWSLEDDARLKAA
+469 EDDEWTPEDEARLKAA

-523 LEIANRLWDTIAN
+523 LEVANRLWDTIAN
-536 YTPGNRDQVQ
+536 YNPGNRDQVQ

-607 EEEAYRRTQ
+607 EEEAYRRTR
-616 PVDSIVPVSRNKDL
+616 PVDSIVPVNRNKEL
-630 PAQWGDDGQE
+630 PSQWGDDGQE
-640 AVLYVPEGWYAEGI
+640 PILYVPEGWYAEGI
-654 TVGVTPPGRRYAEAK
+654 TVGVTTPSRRYAEAK

-732 SIYRLPAGDG
+732 SIYKLPAGDG

-797 GVTSSGI
+797 GVASPGI

-843 VKNYLKT
+843 IKNYLKT

-893 GQAAEM
+893 GQAADM

>member
-1 MPELPM
+1 MSRELPL
-7 YTGAHAQLGN
+7 YQGATPQSPQQQMQGPGFTPHVQPMGGMLDAAVQAGLGAGEQYAELKDF
-17 GASPLP
+17 GASQQ
-23 TPDIGI
+23 TE
-29 QAAQHANQRGAAALD
+29 HQRRVHD
-44 ETANQYY
+44 QQMRKE
-51 RIQDFGESQKIES
+51 FES
-64 RLREQIADFDV
+64 RIRLSWGSEGSFYDSEGNRREDEVKAFIIKWQEKNNGIPRPFWLEKNAMRDEGDLMQ
-75 EFKRRAALAPGS
+75 ANDALAS
-87 EDALYDDRGTLMEDQ
+87 RVELMTLDA
-102 LDKLVGEYTDNI
+102 
-114 GELQGNF
+114 
-121 INPEARMRSDA
+121 EAKNRKQA
-132 MRFHVSGDLKKRAY
+132 
-146 GKAAELGIQRTR
+146 
-158 EHFQN
+158 FQD
-163 NYDLAIRNEDY
+163 NYDLAVEQEDWP
-174 SGAGYAITDARDNG
+174 GAHRVIDRAVEAGQITRARG
-188 VITAAKADIMLLD
+188 DIMLLD
-201 LRDTALMARAQKQS
+201 LRDTALMARARKQS

-230 SPYAVLPS
+230 SPYAALPF

-265 GNAKAEKIP
+265 GNARAEKIP
-274 GSKTSTASTGSA
+274 GSKTSTASTGNA

-307 WRKYNGDFKE
+307 WRRYNGDFKE

-391 GYFTRAEDAA
+391 GYFTREEDAA
-401 ILALEQEKATRKQAE
+401 ILALEQEKAQKQ
-416 KDGVTTDLN
+416 
-425 KLEEKRRELEE
+425 
-436 KSLEMQ
+436 
-442 EAKLPKRQGTIL
+442 
-454 IQVNKLKKEIEELER
+454 
-469 NLPWSLEDDARLKAA
+469 EDDEWTPEDEARLKAA

-516 EKKELTE
+516 ERKELTE
-523 LEIANRLWDTIAN
+523 LEVANRLWDTIAN

-546 QDSYRQQEAV
+546 QDSFRHQEAI

-616 PVDSIVPVSRNKDL
+616 PVDSIVPVSRNKEL
-630 PAQWGDDGQE
+630 PSQWGDDGQE
-640 AVLYVPEGWYAEGI
+640 SILYVPEGWYAEGI
-654 TVGVTPPGRRYAEAK
+654 TVGVTTPNRRYAEAQ

-699 TVTASGT
+699 TVTAAGT

-713 NTAALIIGNEAR
+713 NTAALIFSNEAR

-747 IAGINNGSH
+747 IAGINNGGH

-843 VKNYLKT
+843 IKNYLKT

-865 RLYKSIAANNPDK
+865 RLYKSIAANNPEK

-893 GQAAEM
+893 GQAADM

>member
-1 MPELPM
+1 MSRELPL
-7 YTGAHAQLGN
+7 YQGATPQTPQQQMQGPGFTPHVQPMGGMLDAAVQAGLGAGEQYAELKDF
-17 GASPLP
+17 GASQQ
-23 TPDIGI
+23 TE
-29 QAAQHANQRGAAALD
+29 HQRRVHD
-44 ETANQYY
+44 QQMRKE
-51 RIQDFGESQKIES
+51 FES
-64 RLREQIADFDV
+64 RIRLPWGTEGSFYDSEGNRREDEVKAFIIKWQEKNNGIPRPFWLEKNAMRDEGDLMQ
-75 EFKRRAALAPGS
+75 ANDALAS
-87 EDALYDDRGTLMEDQ
+87 RVKLMTLDA
-102 LDKLVGEYTDNI
+102 
-114 GELQGNF
+114 
-121 INPEARMRSDA
+121 EAKNRKQA
-132 MRFHVSGDLKKRAY
+132 
-146 GKAAELGIQRTR
+146 
-158 EHFQN
+158 FQD
-163 NYDLAIRNEDY
+163 NYDLAVEQEDWP
-174 SGAGYAITDARDNG
+174 GAHRVIDRAVEAGQITRARG
-188 VITAAKADIMLLD
+188 DIMLLD
-201 LRDTALMARAQKQS
+201 LRDTALMARARKQS

-230 SPYAVLPS
+230 SSYAALPF

-265 GNAKAEKIP
+265 GNAKAKKIP
-274 GSKTSTASTGSA
+274 GSKTSTTSTGNA

-307 WRKYNGDFKE
+307 WRRYNGDFKE

-401 ILALEQEKATRKQAE
+401 ILALEQEKAQKQ
-416 KDGVTTDLN
+416 
-425 KLEEKRRELEE
+425 
-436 KSLEMQ
+436 
-442 EAKLPKRQGTIL
+442 
-454 IQVNKLKKEIEELER
+454 
-469 NLPWSLEDDARLKAA
+469 EDDEWTPEDEARLKAA

-516 EKKELTE
+516 ERKELTE
-523 LEIANRLWDTIAN
+523 LEVANRLWDTIAN

-546 QDSYRQQEAV
+546 QDSFRHQEAI

-616 PVDSIVPVSRNKDL
+616 PVDSIVPVSRNKEL
-630 PAQWGDDGQE
+630 PSQWGDDGQE
-640 AVLYVPEGWYAEGI
+640 SILYVPEGWYAEGI
-654 TVGVTPPGRRYAEAK
+654 TVGVTTPNRRYAEAQ

-699 TVTASGT
+699 TVTAAGT

-713 NTAALIIGNEAR
+713 NTAALIFSNEAR

-747 IAGINNGSH
+747 IAGINNGGH

-843 VKNYLKT
+843 IKNYLKT

-865 RLYKSIAANNPDK
+865 RLYKSIAANNPEK

-893 GQAAEM
+893 GQAADM

>member
-1 MPELPM
+1 MSRELPL
-7 YTGAHAQLGN
+7 YQGATPQTPQQQMQGPGFTPHVQPMGGMLDAAVQAGLGAGEQYAELKDF
-17 GASPLP
+17 GASQQ
-23 TPDIGI
+23 TE
-29 QAAQHANQRGAAALD
+29 HQRRVHD
-44 ETANQYY
+44 QQMRKE
-51 RIQDFGESQKIES
+51 FES
-64 RLREQIADFDV
+64 RIRLPWGAEGSFYDSEGNRREDEVKAFIIKWQEKNNGIPRPFWLEKNAMRDEGDLMQ
-75 EFKRRAALAPGS
+75 ANDALAS
-87 EDALYDDRGTLMEDQ
+87 RVKLMTLDA
-102 LDKLVGEYTDNI
+102 
-114 GELQGNF
+114 
-121 INPEARMRSDA
+121 EAKNRKQA
-132 MRFHVSGDLKKRAY
+132 
-146 GKAAELGIQRTR
+146 
-158 EHFQN
+158 FQD
-163 NYDLAIRNEDY
+163 NYDLAVEQEDWP
-174 SGAGYAITDARDNG
+174 GAHRVIDRAVEAGQITRARG
-188 VITAAKADIMLLD
+188 DIMLLD
-201 LRDTALMARAQKQS
+201 LRDTALMARARKQS

-230 SPYAVLPS
+230 SPYAALPF

-265 GNAKAEKIP
+265 GNAKAKKIP
-274 GSKTSTASTGSA
+274 GSKTSTTSTGNA

-307 WRKYNGDFKE
+307 WRRYNGDFKE

-401 ILALEQEKATRKQAE
+401 ILALEQEKAQKQ
-416 KDGVTTDLN
+416 
-425 KLEEKRRELEE
+425 
-436 KSLEMQ
+436 
-442 EAKLPKRQGTIL
+442 
-454 IQVNKLKKEIEELER
+454 
-469 NLPWSLEDDARLKAA
+469 EDDEWTPEDEARLKAA

-516 EKKELTE
+516 ERKELTE
-523 LEIANRLWDTIAN
+523 LEVANRLWDTIAN

-546 QDSYRQQEAV
+546 QDSFRHQEAI

-616 PVDSIVPVSRNKDL
+616 PVDSIVPVSRNKEL
-630 PAQWGDDGQE
+630 PSQWGDDGQE
-640 AVLYVPEGWYAEGI
+640 SILYVPEGWYAEGI
-654 TVGVTPPGRRYAEAK
+654 TVGVTTPNRRYAEAQ

-699 TVTASGT
+699 TVTAAGT

-713 NTAALIIGNEAR
+713 NTAALIFSNEAR

-747 IAGINNGSH
+747 IAGINNGGH

-843 VKNYLKT
+843 IKNYLKT

-865 RLYKSIAANNPDK
+865 RLYKSIAANNPEK

-893 GQAAEM
+893 GQAADM

>member
-1 MPELPM
+1 MSRELPL
-7 YTGAHAQLGN
+7 YQGAVPQSPQQQMQGPGFTPHVQPMGGMLDAAVQAGLGA
-17 GASPLP
+17 G
-23 TPDIGI
+23 
-29 QAAQHANQRGAAALD
+29 
-44 ETANQYY
+44 EQYAELK
-51 RIQDFGESQKIES
+51 DFGESQQAEHQRRLNDLQMRDEFESKI
-64 RLREQIADFDV
+64 RLPWGAEGGFYDSEGNRREDEVNAFIIKWQEKNNKIHRPFWLAKNAMREKGDLMQAND
-75 EFKRRAALAPGS
+75 ALAS
-87 EDALYDDRGTLMEDQ
+87 RVDLMTLDA
-102 LDKLVGEYTDNI
+102 
-114 GELQGNF
+114 
-121 INPEARMRSDA
+121 EAKNRKQA
-132 MRFHVSGDLKKRAY
+132 
-146 GKAAELGIQRTR
+146 
-158 EHFQN
+158 FQD
-163 NYDLAIRNEDY
+163 NYDLAVEQKDW
-174 SGAGYAITDARDNG
+174 SGAHRVIERAVEAGQITRVRG
-188 VITAAKADIMLLD
+188 DIMLLD
-201 LRDTALMARAQKQS
+201 LRDTALMARAQQQS
-215 EEDPVAFWNELDDDG
+215 EEDPVAFWNELDDDDG
-230 SPYAVLPS
+230 PYAVLPS
-238 SKRMQLQRLASL
+238 SKRTKLQRLASL

-274 GSKTSTASTGSA
+274 GSKTSTTSTGSA

-294 PAPSNITRNLHAL
+294 PAPSNITRNLHDL

-401 ILALEQEKATRKQAE
+401 ILALEQEKVQKQ
-416 KDGVTTDLN
+416 
-425 KLEEKRRELEE
+425 
-436 KSLEMQ
+436 
-442 EAKLPKRQGTIL
+442 
-454 IQVNKLKKEIEELER
+454 
-469 NLPWSLEDDARLKAA
+469 EDDEWTPEDEARLKAA

-523 LEIANRLWDTIAN
+523 LEVANRLWDTIAN
-536 YTPGNRDQVQ
+536 YNPGNRDQVQ

-607 EEEAYRRTQ
+607 EEEAYRRTR
-616 PVDSIVPVSRNKDL
+616 PVDSIVPVNRNKEL
-630 PAQWGDDGQE
+630 PSQWGDDGQE
-640 AVLYVPEGWYAEGI
+640 PILYVPEGWYAEGI
-654 TVGVTPPGRRYAEAK
+654 TVGVTTPSRRYAEAK
-669 IVSKPDCTSPTMSKA
+669 IVSKPDCSSPTMSKA

-699 TVTASGT
+699 TVTASGA

-732 SIYRLPAGDG
+732 SIYKLPAGDG

-797 GVTSSGI
+797 GVASPGI

-843 VKNYLKT
+843 IKNYLKT

-893 GQAAEM
+893 GQAADM

>member
-1 MPELPM
+1 MSRELPL
-7 YTGAHAQLGN
+7 YQGATPQSPQQQMQGPGFTPHVQPMGGMLDAAVQAGLGAGEQYAELKDF
-17 GASPLP
+17 GASQQ
-23 TPDIGI
+23 TE
-29 QAAQHANQRGAAALD
+29 HQRRVHD
-44 ETANQYY
+44 QQMRKE
-51 RIQDFGESQKIES
+51 FES
-64 RLREQIADFDV
+64 RIRLSWGAEGSFYDSEGNRREDEVKAFIIKWQEKNNGIPRPFWLEKNAMRDEGDLMQ
-75 EFKRRAALAPGS
+75 ANDALAS
-87 EDALYDDRGTLMEDQ
+87 RVKLMTLDA
-102 LDKLVGEYTDNI
+102 
-114 GELQGNF
+114 
-121 INPEARMRSDA
+121 EAKNRKQA
-132 MRFHVSGDLKKRAY
+132 
-146 GKAAELGIQRTR
+146 
-158 EHFQN
+158 FQD
-163 NYDLAIRNEDY
+163 NYDLAVEQEDWP
-174 SGAGYAITDARDNG
+174 GAHRVIDRAVEAGQITRARG
-188 VITAAKADIMLLD
+188 DIMLLD
-201 LRDTALMARAQKQS
+201 LRDTALMARARKQS

-230 SPYAVLPS
+230 SPYAALPF
-238 SKRMQLQRLASL
+238 SKRMQLQRLAAL

-265 GNAKAEKIP
+265 GNAKAKKIP
-274 GSKTSTASTGSA
+274 GSKTSTTSTGNT

-391 GYFTRAEDAA
+391 GYFTREEDAA
-401 ILALEQEKATRKQAE
+401 ILALEQEKAQKQ
-416 KDGVTTDLN
+416 
-425 KLEEKRRELEE
+425 
-436 KSLEMQ
+436 
-442 EAKLPKRQGTIL
+442 
-454 IQVNKLKKEIEELER
+454 
-469 NLPWSLEDDARLKAA
+469 EDDEWTPEDEARLKAA

-516 EKKELTE
+516 ERKELTE
-523 LEIANRLWDTIAN
+523 LEVANRLWDTIAN

-546 QDSYRQQEAV
+546 QDSFRHQEAI

-616 PVDSIVPVSRNKDL
+616 PVDSIVPVSRNKEL
-630 PAQWGDDGQE
+630 PSQWGDDGQE
-640 AVLYVPEGWYAEGI
+640 SILYVPEGWYAEGI
-654 TVGVTPPGRRYAEAK
+654 TVGVTTPNRRYAEAQ

-699 TVTASGT
+699 TVTAAGT
-706 KANTAAG
+706 KANTTAG
-713 NTAALIIGNEAR
+713 NTAALIFSNEAR

-843 VKNYLKT
+843 IKNYLKT

-865 RLYKSIAANNPDK
+865 RLYKSIAANNPEK

-893 GQAAEM
+893 GQAADM

>member
-1 MPELPM
+1 MSRELPL
-7 YTGAHAQLGN
+7 YQGATPQSPQQQMQGPGFTPHVQPMGGMLDAAVQAGLGAGEQYAELKDF
-17 GASPLP
+17 GASQQ
-23 TPDIGI
+23 TE
-29 QAAQHANQRGAAALD
+29 HQRRVHD
-44 ETANQYY
+44 QQMRKE
-51 RIQDFGESQKIES
+51 FES
-64 RLREQIADFDV
+64 RIRLSWGSEGSFYDSEGNRREDEVKAFIIKWQEKNNGIPRPFWLEKNAMRDEGDLMQANDALASRVELMTLDAEAKNREQA
-75 EFKRRAALAPGS
+75 
-87 EDALYDDRGTLMEDQ
+87 
-102 LDKLVGEYTDNI
+102 
-114 GELQGNF
+114 
-121 INPEARMRSDA
+121 
-132 MRFHVSGDLKKRAY
+132 
-146 GKAAELGIQRTR
+146 
-158 EHFQN
+158 FQD
-163 NYDLAIRNEDY
+163 NYDLAVEQEDWP
-174 SGAGYAITDARDNG
+174 GAHRVIDRAVEAGQITRARG
-188 VITAAKADIMLLD
+188 DIMLLD
-201 LRDTALMARAQKQS
+201 LRDTALMARARKQS

-230 SPYAVLPS
+230 SPYAALPF

-265 GNAKAEKIP
+265 GNARAEKIP
-274 GSKTSTASTGSA
+274 GSKTSTASTGNA

-307 WRKYNGDFKE
+307 WRRYNGDFKE

-391 GYFTRAEDAA
+391 GYFTREEDAA
-401 ILALEQEKATRKQAE
+401 ILALEQEKAQKQ
-416 KDGVTTDLN
+416 
-425 KLEEKRRELEE
+425 
-436 KSLEMQ
+436 
-442 EAKLPKRQGTIL
+442 
-454 IQVNKLKKEIEELER
+454 
-469 NLPWSLEDDARLKAA
+469 EDDEWTPEDEARLKAA

-516 EKKELTE
+516 ERKELTE
-523 LEIANRLWDTIAN
+523 LEVANRLWDTIAN

-546 QDSYRQQEAV
+546 QDSFRHQEAI

-616 PVDSIVPVSRNKDL
+616 PVDSIVPVSRNKEL
-630 PAQWGDDGQE
+630 PSQWGDDGQE
-640 AVLYVPEGWYAEGI
+640 SILYVPEGWYAEGI
-654 TVGVTPPGRRYAEAK
+654 TVGVTTPNRRYAEAQ

-699 TVTASGT
+699 TVTAAGT

-713 NTAALIIGNEAR
+713 NTAALIFSNEAR

-747 IAGINNGSH
+747 IAGINNGGH

-843 VKNYLKT
+843 IKNYLKT
-850 HTEQQLLERLKNARE
+850 HTEQQLLERLKNARA
-865 RLYKSIAANNPDK
+865 RLYKSIAANTPEK
-878 RQFLSGWLNRNNRVY
+878 RQVLSGWLNRNNRVY
-893 GQAAEM
+893 GQAADM

>member
-1 MPELPM
+1 MSRELPL
-7 YTGAHAQLGN
+7 YQGAVPQSPQQQMQGPGFTPHVQPMGGMLDAAVQAGLGA
-17 GASPLP
+17 G
-23 TPDIGI
+23 
-29 QAAQHANQRGAAALD
+29 
-44 ETANQYY
+44 EQYAELK
-51 RIQDFGESQKIES
+51 DFGESQQAEHQRRLNDLQMRDEFESKI
-64 RLREQIADFDV
+64 RLPWGAEGGFYDSEGNRREDEVNAFIIKWQEKNNKI
-75 EFKRRAALAPGS
+75 RRPFWLAKNAMREKGDLMQANDALAS
-87 EDALYDDRGTLMEDQ
+87 RVDLMTLDA
-102 LDKLVGEYTDNI
+102 
-114 GELQGNF
+114 
-121 INPEARMRSDA
+121 EAKNRKQA
-132 MRFHVSGDLKKRAY
+132 
-146 GKAAELGIQRTR
+146 
-158 EHFQN
+158 FQD
-163 NYDLAIRNEDY
+163 NYDLAVEQKDW
-174 SGAGYAITDARDNG
+174 SGAHRVIERAVEAGQITRG
-188 VITAAKADIMLLD
+188 RGDIMLLD
-201 LRDTALMARAQKQS
+201 LRDTALMARAQQQS
-215 EEDPVAFWNELDDDG
+215 EEDPVAFWNELDDDDG
-230 SPYAVLPS
+230 PYAVLPS
-238 SKRMQLQRLASL
+238 SKRTKLQRLASL

-274 GSKTSTASTGSA
+274 GSKTSITSTGSS

-294 PAPSNITRNLHAL
+294 PAPSNITRNLHDL

-401 ILALEQEKATRKQAE
+401 ILALEQEKVQKQ
-416 KDGVTTDLN
+416 
-425 KLEEKRRELEE
+425 
-436 KSLEMQ
+436 
-442 EAKLPKRQGTIL
+442 
-454 IQVNKLKKEIEELER
+454 
-469 NLPWSLEDDARLKAA
+469 EDDEWTPEDEARLKAA

-523 LEIANRLWDTIAN
+523 LEVANRLWDTIAN
-536 YTPGNRDQVQ
+536 YNPGNRDQVQ

-607 EEEAYRRTQ
+607 EEEAYRRTR
-616 PVDSIVPVSRNKDL
+616 PVDSIVPVNRNKDL

-640 AVLYVPEGWYAEGI
+640 PILYVPEGWYAEGI
-654 TVGVTPPGRRYAEAK
+654 TVGVTTPSRRYAEAK

-732 SIYRLPAGDG
+732 SIYKLPAGDG

-797 GVTSSGI
+797 GVASPGI

-843 VKNYLKT
+843 IKNYLKT

-893 GQAAEM
+893 GQAADM

>member
-7 YTGAHAQLGN
+7 YTGEHAQLGN

-188 VITAAKADIMLLD
+188 VITAEKADIMLLD

-215 EEDPVAFWNELDDDG
+215 EEDPVAFWNELDDHG

-250 SMQGFSRSFVKSVET
+250 SMQGFSRSFVKSVEA

-274 GSKTSTASTGSA
+274 GSKTSTTSAGSA

-336 TSPHDETEAEMVI
+336 TSPHDETEAEIVI

-401 ILALEQEKATRKQAE
+401 ILALEQEKVQKQ
-416 KDGVTTDLN
+416 
-425 KLEEKRRELEE
+425 
-436 KSLEMQ
+436 
-442 EAKLPKRQGTIL
+442 
-454 IQVNKLKKEIEELER
+454 
-469 NLPWSLEDDARLKAA
+469 EDDEWTPEDEARLKAA

-654 TVGVTPPGRRYAEAK
+654 TVGVTTPGRRYAEAK

-713 NTAALIIGNEAR
+713 NAAALIIGNEAR

-732 SIYRLPAGDG
+732 SIYKLPAGDG

-825 RALGVEDSKKFNA
+825 RALGVEDSKNFNA

>member
-1 MPELPM
+1 MSRELPL
-7 YTGAHAQLGN
+7 YQGAVPQSPQQQMQGPGFTPHVQPMGGMLDAAVQAGLGA
-17 GASPLP
+17 G
-23 TPDIGI
+23 
-29 QAAQHANQRGAAALD
+29 
-44 ETANQYY
+44 EQYAELK
-51 RIQDFGESQKIES
+51 DFGESQQAEHQRRLNDLQMRDEFES
-64 RLREQIADFDV
+64 RIRLPWGAEGGFYDSEGNRREDEVNAFIIKWQEKNNKIHRPFWLAKNAMREKGDLMQAND
-75 EFKRRAALAPGS
+75 ALAS
-87 EDALYDDRGTLMEDQ
+87 RVDLMTLDA
-102 LDKLVGEYTDNI
+102 
-114 GELQGNF
+114 
-121 INPEARMRSDA
+121 EAKNRKQA
-132 MRFHVSGDLKKRAY
+132 
-146 GKAAELGIQRTR
+146 
-158 EHFQN
+158 FQD
-163 NYDLAIRNEDY
+163 NYDLAVEQKDW
-174 SGAGYAITDARDNG
+174 SGAHRVIERAVEAGQITRARG
-188 VITAAKADIMLLD
+188 DIMLLD
-201 LRDTALMARAQKQS
+201 LRDTALMARAQQQS
-215 EEDPVAFWNELDDDG
+215 EEDPVAFWNELDDDDG
-230 SPYAVLPS
+230 PYAVLPS
-238 SKRMQLQRLASL
+238 SKRTKLQRLASL

-274 GSKTSTASTGSA
+274 GSKTSTTSTGSA
-286 KKEKEIYN
+286 KKEKKIYN
-294 PAPSNITRNLHAL
+294 PAPSNITRNLHDL

-401 ILALEQEKATRKQAE
+401 ILALEQEKVQKQ
-416 KDGVTTDLN
+416 
-425 KLEEKRRELEE
+425 
-436 KSLEMQ
+436 
-442 EAKLPKRQGTIL
+442 
-454 IQVNKLKKEIEELER
+454 
-469 NLPWSLEDDARLKAA
+469 EDDEWTPEDEARLKAA

-523 LEIANRLWDTIAN
+523 LEVANRLWDTIAN
-536 YTPGNRDQVQ
+536 YNPGNRDQVQ

-607 EEEAYRRTQ
+607 EEEAYRRTR
-616 PVDSIVPVSRNKDL
+616 PVDSIVPVNRNKEL
-630 PAQWGDDGQE
+630 PSQWGDDGQE
-640 AVLYVPEGWYAEGI
+640 PILYVPEGWYAEGI
-654 TVGVTPPGRRYAEAK
+654 TVGVTTPSRRYAEAK
-669 IVSKPDCTSPTMSKA
+669 IVSKPDCSSPTMSKA

-732 SIYRLPAGDG
+732 SIYKLPAGDG

-797 GVTSSGI
+797 GVASPGI

-843 VKNYLKT
+843 IKNYLKT

-893 GQAAEM
+893 GQAADM

>member
-1 MPELPM
+1 MPEQPM
-7 YTGAHAQLGN
+7 YSGARTQLGD
-17 GASPLP
+17 GASPFAIP
-23 TPDIGI
+23 NIGI
-29 QAAQHANQRGAAALD
+29 DASQKAIQRGAVTLD
-44 ETANQYY
+44 ETVKQYF
-51 RIQDFGESQKIES
+51 RIQDFGEEQRLES
-64 RLREQIADFDV
+64 EVRGLQNKFDV
-75 EFKRRAALAPGS
+75 EFQRRASLAPGS
-87 EDALYDDRGTLMEDQ
+87 SSQALYDSDGTLRESVLQDLSDDFANQ
-102 LDKLVGEYTDNI
+102 VGELR
-114 GELQGNF
+114 GGFVL
-121 INPEARMRSDA
+121 PESRMKSDA
-132 MRFHVSGDLKKRAY
+132 MRQRVGEDFINKAY
-146 GKAAELGIQRTR
+146 QKAALLGIQRTR

-188 VITAAKADIMLLD
+188 VITAEKADIMLLD

-250 SMQGFSRSFVKSVET
+250 SMQGFSRSFVKSVEA

-274 GSKTSTASTGSA
+274 GSKTSTTSTGSA

-401 ILALEQEKATRKQAE
+401 ILALEQEKVQKQ
-416 KDGVTTDLN
+416 
-425 KLEEKRRELEE
+425 
-436 KSLEMQ
+436 
-442 EAKLPKRQGTIL
+442 
-454 IQVNKLKKEIEELER
+454 
-469 NLPWSLEDDARLKAA
+469 EDDEWTPEDEARLKAA

-523 LEIANRLWDTIAN
+523 LEIANRLWDSIAN

-607 EEEAYRRTQ
+607 EEETYRRTQ

-640 AVLYVPEGWYAEGI
+640 AVLYVPEGWYAEEI
-654 TVGVTPPGRRYAEAK
+654 TVGVTTPGRRYAEAK

-699 TVTASGT
+699 TVTASGA

-713 NTAALIIGNEAR
+713 NAAALIIGNEAR

>member
-1 MPELPM
+1 MSRELPL
-7 YTGAHAQLGN
+7 YQGAVPQSPQQQMQGPGFTPHVQPMGGMLDAAVQAGLGA
-17 GASPLP
+17 G
-23 TPDIGI
+23 
-29 QAAQHANQRGAAALD
+29 
-44 ETANQYY
+44 EQYAELK
-51 RIQDFGESQKIES
+51 DFGESQQAEHQRRLNDLQMRDEFESKI
-64 RLREQIADFDV
+64 RLPWGAEGGFYDSEGNRREDEVNAFIIKWQEKNNKI
-75 EFKRRAALAPGS
+75 RRPFWLAKNAMREKGDLMQANDALAS
-87 EDALYDDRGTLMEDQ
+87 RVDLMTLDA
-102 LDKLVGEYTDNI
+102 
-114 GELQGNF
+114 
-121 INPEARMRSDA
+121 EAKNRKQA
-132 MRFHVSGDLKKRAY
+132 
-146 GKAAELGIQRTR
+146 
-158 EHFQN
+158 FQD
-163 NYDLAIRNEDY
+163 NYDLAVEQKDW
-174 SGAGYAITDARDNG
+174 SGAHRVIERAVEAGQITRG
-188 VITAAKADIMLLD
+188 RGDIMLLD
-201 LRDTALMARAQKQS
+201 LRDTALMARAQQQS
-215 EEDPVAFWNELDDDG
+215 EEDPVAFWNELDDDDG
-230 SPYAVLPS
+230 PYAVLPS
-238 SKRMQLQRLASL
+238 SKRTKLQRLASL

-274 GSKTSTASTGSA
+274 GSKTSTTSTGSS

-294 PAPSNITRNLHAL
+294 PAPSNITRNLHDL

-401 ILALEQEKATRKQAE
+401 ILALEQEKVQKQ
-416 KDGVTTDLN
+416 
-425 KLEEKRRELEE
+425 
-436 KSLEMQ
+436 
-442 EAKLPKRQGTIL
+442 
-454 IQVNKLKKEIEELER
+454 
-469 NLPWSLEDDARLKAA
+469 EDDEWTPEDEARLKAA

-523 LEIANRLWDTIAN
+523 LEVANRLWDTIAN
-536 YTPGNRDQVQ
+536 YNPGNRDQVQ

-607 EEEAYRRTQ
+607 EEEAYRRTR
-616 PVDSIVPVSRNKDL
+616 PVDSIVPVNRNKDL

-640 AVLYVPEGWYAEGI
+640 PILYVPGGWYAEGI
-654 TVGVTPPGRRYAEAK
+654 TVGVTTPSRRYAEAK

-732 SIYRLPAGDG
+732 SIYKLPAGDG

-797 GVTSSGI
+797 GVASPGI

-843 VKNYLKT
+843 IKNYLKT

-893 GQAAEM
+893 GQAADM

>member
-1 MPELPM
+1 MSRELPL
-7 YTGAHAQLGN
+7 YQGAVPQSPQQQMQGPGFTPHVQPMGGMLDAAVQAGLGA
-17 GASPLP
+17 G
-23 TPDIGI
+23 
-29 QAAQHANQRGAAALD
+29 
-44 ETANQYY
+44 EQYAELK
-51 RIQDFGESQKIES
+51 DFGESQQAEHQRRLNDLQMRDEFESKI
-64 RLREQIADFDV
+64 RLPWGAEGGFYDSEGNRREDEVNAFIIKWQEKNNKIHRPFWLAKNAMREKGDLMQAND
-75 EFKRRAALAPGS
+75 ALAS
-87 EDALYDDRGTLMEDQ
+87 RVDLMTLDA
-102 LDKLVGEYTDNI
+102 
-114 GELQGNF
+114 
-121 INPEARMRSDA
+121 EAKNRKQA
-132 MRFHVSGDLKKRAY
+132 
-146 GKAAELGIQRTR
+146 
-158 EHFQN
+158 FQD
-163 NYDLAIRNEDY
+163 NYDLAVEQKDW
-174 SGAGYAITDARDNG
+174 SGAHRVIERAVEAGQITRVRG
-188 VITAAKADIMLLD
+188 DIMLLD
-201 LRDTALMARAQKQS
+201 LRDTALMARAQQQS
-215 EEDPVAFWNELDDDG
+215 EEDPVAFWNELDDDDG
-230 SPYAVLPS
+230 PYAVLPS
-238 SKRMQLQRLASL
+238 SKRTKLQRLASL

-274 GSKTSTASTGSA
+274 GSKTSTTSTGSA

-294 PAPSNITRNLHAL
+294 PAPSNITRNLHDL

-401 ILALEQEKATRKQAE
+401 ILALEQEKVQKQ
-416 KDGVTTDLN
+416 
-425 KLEEKRRELEE
+425 
-436 KSLEMQ
+436 
-442 EAKLPKRQGTIL
+442 
-454 IQVNKLKKEIEELER
+454 
-469 NLPWSLEDDARLKAA
+469 EDDEWTPEDEARLKAA

-523 LEIANRLWDTIAN
+523 LEVANRLWDTIAN
-536 YTPGNRDQVQ
+536 YNPGNRDQVQ

-607 EEEAYRRTQ
+607 EEEAYRRTR
-616 PVDSIVPVSRNKDL
+616 PVDSIVPVNRNKEL
-630 PAQWGDDGQE
+630 PSQWGDDGQE
-640 AVLYVPEGWYAEGI
+640 PILYVPEGWYAEGI
-654 TVGVTPPGRRYAEAK
+654 TVGVTTPSRRYAEAK
-669 IVSKPDCTSPTMSKA
+669 IVSKPDCSSPTMSKA

-732 SIYRLPAGDG
+732 SIYKLPAGDG

-797 GVTSSGI
+797 GVASPGI

-843 VKNYLKT
+843 IKNYLKT

-893 GQAAEM
+893 GQAADM

>member
-1 MPELPM
+1 MSRELPL
-7 YTGAHAQLGN
+7 YQGATPQSPQQQMQGPGFTPHVQPMGRMLDAAVQAGLGAGEQYAELKDF
-17 GASPLP
+17 GASQQ
-23 TPDIGI
+23 TE
-29 QAAQHANQRGAAALD
+29 HQRRVHD
-44 ETANQYY
+44 QQMRKE
-51 RIQDFGESQKIES
+51 FES
-64 RLREQIADFDV
+64 RIRLPWGAEGSFYDSEGNRREDEVKAFIIKWQEKNNGIPRPFWLEKNAMRDEGDLMQ
-75 EFKRRAALAPGS
+75 ANDALAS
-87 EDALYDDRGTLMEDQ
+87 RVELMTLDA
-102 LDKLVGEYTDNI
+102 
-114 GELQGNF
+114 
-121 INPEARMRSDA
+121 EAKNRKQ
-132 MRFHVSGDLKKRAY
+132 V
-146 GKAAELGIQRTR
+146 
-158 EHFQN
+158 FQD
-163 NYDLAIRNEDY
+163 NYDLAVEQEDWP
-174 SGAGYAITDARDNG
+174 GAHRVIDRAVEAGQITRARG
-188 VITAAKADIMLLD
+188 DIMLLD
-201 LRDTALMARAQKQS
+201 LRDTALMARARKQS

-230 SPYAVLPS
+230 SPYAALPF

-265 GNAKAEKIP
+265 GNAKAKKIP
-274 GSKTSTASTGSA
+274 GSKTSTTSTGNA

-307 WRKYNGDFKE
+307 WRRYNGDFKE

-401 ILALEQEKATRKQAE
+401 ILALEQEKAQKQ
-416 KDGVTTDLN
+416 
-425 KLEEKRRELEE
+425 
-436 KSLEMQ
+436 
-442 EAKLPKRQGTIL
+442 
-454 IQVNKLKKEIEELER
+454 
-469 NLPWSLEDDARLKAA
+469 EDDEWTPEDEARLKAA

-516 EKKELTE
+516 ERKELTE
-523 LEIANRLWDTIAN
+523 LEVANRLWDTIAN

-546 QDSYRQQEAV
+546 QDSFRHQEAI

-616 PVDSIVPVSRNKDL
+616 PVDSIVPVSRNKEL
-630 PAQWGDDGQE
+630 PSQWGDDGQE
-640 AVLYVPEGWYAEGI
+640 SILYVPEGWYAEGI
-654 TVGVTPPGRRYAEAK
+654 TVGVTTPNRRYAEAQ

-699 TVTASGT
+699 TVTAAGT

-713 NTAALIIGNEAR
+713 NTAALIFSNEAR

-747 IAGINNGSH
+747 IAGINNGGH

-843 VKNYLKT
+843 IKNYLKT

-865 RLYKSIAANNPDK
+865 RLYKSIAANNPEK

-893 GQAAEM
+893 GQAADM

>member
-1 MPELPM
+1 MSRELPL
-7 YTGAHAQLGN
+7 YQGATPQSPQQQMQGPGFTPHVQPMGGMLDAAVQAGLGAGEQYAELKDF
-17 GASPLP
+17 GASQQTEHQRRVHDQQMRKEFESMIRLP
-23 TPDIGI
+23 WGAEGSFYDSEGNRREDEVKAFIIKWQEKNNGI
-29 QAAQHANQRGAAALD
+29 PRPFWLEKNAMRDEGDLMQAND
-44 ETANQYY
+44 
-51 RIQDFGESQKIES
+51 
-64 RLREQIADFDV
+64 
-75 EFKRRAALAPGS
+75 ALAS
-87 EDALYDDRGTLMEDQ
+87 RVKLMTLDA
-102 LDKLVGEYTDNI
+102 
-114 GELQGNF
+114 
-121 INPEARMRSDA
+121 EAKNRKQA
-132 MRFHVSGDLKKRAY
+132 
-146 GKAAELGIQRTR
+146 
-158 EHFQN
+158 FQD
-163 NYDLAIRNEDY
+163 NYDLAVEQEDWP
-174 SGAGYAITDARDNG
+174 GAHRVIDRAVEAGQITRARG
-188 VITAAKADIMLLD
+188 DIMLLD
-201 LRDTALMARAQKQS
+201 LRDTALMARARKQS

-230 SPYAVLPS
+230 SPYAALPF

-265 GNAKAEKIP
+265 GNAKAKKIP
-274 GSKTSTASTGSA
+274 GSKTSTTSTGNA

-307 WRKYNGDFKE
+307 WRRYNGDFKE

-401 ILALEQEKATRKQAE
+401 ILALEQEKAQKQ
-416 KDGVTTDLN
+416 
-425 KLEEKRRELEE
+425 
-436 KSLEMQ
+436 
-442 EAKLPKRQGTIL
+442 
-454 IQVNKLKKEIEELER
+454 
-469 NLPWSLEDDARLKAA
+469 EDDEWTPEDEARLKAA

-516 EKKELTE
+516 ERKELTE
-523 LEIANRLWDTIAN
+523 LEVANRLWDTIAN

-546 QDSYRQQEAV
+546 QDSFRHQEAI

-616 PVDSIVPVSRNKDL
+616 PVDSIVPVSRNKEL
-630 PAQWGDDGQE
+630 PSQWGDDGQE
-640 AVLYVPEGWYAEGI
+640 SILYVPEGWYAEGI
-654 TVGVTPPGRRYAEAK
+654 TVGVTTPNRRYAEAQ

-699 TVTASGT
+699 TVTAAGT

-713 NTAALIIGNEAR
+713 NTAALIFSNEAR

-747 IAGINNGSH
+747 IAGINNGGH

-843 VKNYLKT
+843 IKNYLKT

-865 RLYKSIAANNPDK
+865 RLYKSIAANNPEK

-893 GQAAEM
+893 GQAADM

>member
-1 MPELPM
+1 MPEIPM
-7 YTGAHAQLGN
+7 YTGAQAQLGN
-17 GASPLP
+17 GAAPLP

-44 ETANQYY
+44 ETVNQYF

-64 RLREQIADFDV
+64 RLREQISDFDA
-75 EFKRRAALAPGS
+75 EFKRRASLAPGS
-87 EDALYDDRGTLMEDQ
+87 ENALYDDRGTLINSE
-102 LDKLVGEYTDNI
+102 LENLVREYTDNI

-121 INPEARMRSDA
+121 INPETRMRSDA
-132 MRFHVSGDLKKRAY
+132 MRFNVSGDLKKRAY
-146 GKAAELGIQRTR
+146 AKAAELGIQRTR

-174 SGAGYAITDARDNG
+174 TGAGYAIMDARDNG
-188 VITAAKADIMLLD
+188 LISAEKADIMLLD
-201 LRDTALMARAQKQS
+201 LRDTALMARARKQS

-230 SPYAVLPS
+230 SPYVVLPS

-265 GNAKAEKIP
+265 GNVKAEKIP
-274 GSKTSTASTGSA
+274 GSKTSTTTTGSA

-307 WRKYNGDFKE
+307 WRKYNGNFKE

-323 AMPFLAEQGRAMI
+323 AMPYLAEQGRAMI

-356 QGEDYAKAMVKQW
+356 QGEDYAKVMVKQW
-369 QEDLARPKGLDPKVT
+369 QDDLARPKGLDPKVT

-401 ILALEQEKATRKQAE
+401 ILALEQEKVQKQ
-416 KDGVTTDLN
+416 
-425 KLEEKRRELEE
+425 
-436 KSLEMQ
+436 
-442 EAKLPKRQGTIL
+442 
-454 IQVNKLKKEIEELER
+454 
-469 NLPWSLEDDARLKAA
+469 EDDEWTPEDEARLKAA

-516 EKKELTE
+516 EKEELTE
-523 LEIANRLWDTIAN
+523 LKIANRLWDTIAN
-536 YTPGNRDQVQ
+536 YTPDNRDQVQ

-565 IRKQAAAQSRNLD
+565 MRKQAAAQGRNLD
-578 LKAELSVTNRLNEE
+578 LKAELSTTNRLNEE
-592 ERKAAEKMIADIRRR
+592 ERKAAEKMIAEIKRR
-607 EEEAYRRTQ
+607 EEETWRNTQ

-630 PAQWGDDGQE
+630 PSQWGDDGQE
-640 AVLYVPEGWYAEGI
+640 PVLYVPEGWYADGT
-654 TVGVTPPGRRYAEAK
+654 TVGVTTPGRRYAEAK
-669 IVSKPDCTSPTMSKA
+669 IISKPDCTSPTMSKA
-684 LRRQLGTMNINYDQI
+684 LRRQLGTMNVNYDQI
-699 TVTASGT
+699 TVTASGA
-706 KANTAAG
+706 KANTTAG

-732 SIYRLPAGDG
+732 AIYKLPAGDG
-742 GGTHE
+742 GGTYE

-756 PAEYAKLETL
+756 PKEYAKLETL

-797 GVTSSGI
+797 GIKSSGI

-893 GQAAEM
+893 GQAADM

>member
-1 MPELPM
+1 M
-7 YTGAHAQLGN
+7 YSGARTQLGD
-17 GASPLP
+17 GASPFAIP
-23 TPDIGI
+23 NIGI
-29 QAAQHANQRGAAALD
+29 DASQKAIQRGAVTLD
-44 ETANQYY
+44 ETVKQYFK
-51 RIQDFGESQKIES
+51 IQDFGEEQRLES
-64 RLREQIADFDV
+64 EVRGLQSKFDV
-75 EFKRRAALAPGS
+75 EFQRRASLAPGS
-87 EDALYDDRGTLMEDQ
+87 SSQALYDSDGTLRESVLQD
-102 LDKLVGEYTDNI
+102 LSDEYAGKI
-114 GELQGNF
+114 GELRGGF
-121 INPEARMRSDA
+121 VLPESRMKSDA
-132 MRFHVSGDLKKRAY
+132 MRQRVGDSFLNSAY
-146 GKAAELGIQRTR
+146 QKAALLGIQRTR

-163 NYDLAIRNEDY
+163 NYNLAIRNEDY

-188 VITAAKADIMLLD
+188 VITAEKADIMLLD

-250 SMQGFSRSFVKSVET
+250 SMQGFSRSFVKSVEA
-265 GNAKAEKIP
+265 GNARAEKIP
-274 GSKTSTASTGSA
+274 GSKTSTTSTGSA

-401 ILALEQEKATRKQAE
+401 ILALEQEKVQKQ
-416 KDGVTTDLN
+416 
-425 KLEEKRRELEE
+425 
-436 KSLEMQ
+436 
-442 EAKLPKRQGTIL
+442 
-454 IQVNKLKKEIEELER
+454 
-469 NLPWSLEDDARLKAA
+469 EDDEWTPEDEARLKAA

-536 YTPGNRDQVQ
+536 YTPGNKDQVQ

-607 EEEAYRRTQ
+607 EEEAYRRAQ

-654 TVGVTPPGRRYAEAK
+654 TVGVTTPGRRYAEAK

-713 NTAALIIGNEAR
+713 NAAALIIGNEAR

-797 GVTSSGI
+797 GVASSGI

-878 RQFLSGWLNRNNRVY
+878 RQFLSGWINRNNRVY

>member
-1 MPELPM
+1 MSRELPL
-7 YTGAHAQLGN
+7 YQGATPQAPQQQMQGPGFTPHVQPMGGMLDAAVQAGLGAGEQYAELKDF
-17 GASPLP
+17 GASQQ
-23 TPDIGI
+23 TE
-29 QAAQHANQRGAAALD
+29 HQRRVHD
-44 ETANQYY
+44 QQMRKE
-51 RIQDFGESQKIES
+51 FES
-64 RLREQIADFDV
+64 RIRLSWGSEGSFYDSEGNRREDEVKAFIIKWQEKNNGIPRPFWLEKNAMRDEGDLMQ
-75 EFKRRAALAPGS
+75 ANDALAS
-87 EDALYDDRGTLMEDQ
+87 RVELMTLDA
-102 LDKLVGEYTDNI
+102 
-114 GELQGNF
+114 
-121 INPEARMRSDA
+121 EAKNRKQA
-132 MRFHVSGDLKKRAY
+132 
-146 GKAAELGIQRTR
+146 
-158 EHFQN
+158 FQD
-163 NYDLAIRNEDY
+163 NYDLAVEQEDWP
-174 SGAGYAITDARDNG
+174 GAHRVIDRAVEAGQITRARG
-188 VITAAKADIMLLD
+188 DIMLLD
-201 LRDTALMARAQKQS
+201 LRDTALMARARKQS

-230 SPYAVLPS
+230 SPYAALPF

-265 GNAKAEKIP
+265 GNAKAKKIP
-274 GSKTSTASTGSA
+274 GSKTSTTSTGNA

-307 WRKYNGDFKE
+307 WRRYNGDFKE

-391 GYFTRAEDAA
+391 GYFTREEDAA
-401 ILALEQEKATRKQAE
+401 ILALEQEKAQKQ
-416 KDGVTTDLN
+416 
-425 KLEEKRRELEE
+425 
-436 KSLEMQ
+436 
-442 EAKLPKRQGTIL
+442 
-454 IQVNKLKKEIEELER
+454 
-469 NLPWSLEDDARLKAA
+469 EDDEWTPEDEARLKAA

-516 EKKELTE
+516 ERKELTE
-523 LEIANRLWDTIAN
+523 LEVANRLWDTIAN

-546 QDSYRQQEAV
+546 QDSFRHQEAI

-616 PVDSIVPVSRNKDL
+616 PVDSIVPVSRNKEL
-630 PAQWGDDGQE
+630 PSQWGDDGQE
-640 AVLYVPEGWYAEGI
+640 SILYVPEGWYAEGI
-654 TVGVTPPGRRYAEAK
+654 TVGVTTPNRRYAEAQ

-699 TVTASGT
+699 TVTAAGT

-713 NTAALIIGNEAR
+713 NTAALIFSNEAR

-747 IAGINNGSH
+747 IAGINNGGH

-843 VKNYLKT
+843 IKNYLKT

-865 RLYKSIAANNPDK
+865 RLYKSIAANNPEK

-893 GQAAEM
+893 GQAADM

>member
-1 MPELPM
+1 MSRELPL
-7 YTGAHAQLGN
+7 YQGATPQSPQQQMQGPGFTPHVQPMGGMLDAAVQAGLGAGEQYAELKDF
-17 GASPLP
+17 GASQQ
-23 TPDIGI
+23 TE
-29 QAAQHANQRGAAALD
+29 HQRRVHD
-44 ETANQYY
+44 QQMRKE
-51 RIQDFGESQKIES
+51 FES
-64 RLREQIADFDV
+64 RIRLSWGAEGSFYDSEGNRREDEVKAFIIKWQEKNNGIPRPFWLEKNAMRDEGDLMQ
-75 EFKRRAALAPGS
+75 ANDALAS
-87 EDALYDDRGTLMEDQ
+87 RVKLMTLDA
-102 LDKLVGEYTDNI
+102 
-114 GELQGNF
+114 
-121 INPEARMRSDA
+121 EAKNRKQA
-132 MRFHVSGDLKKRAY
+132 
-146 GKAAELGIQRTR
+146 
-158 EHFQN
+158 FQD
-163 NYDLAIRNEDY
+163 NYDLAVEQEDWP
-174 SGAGYAITDARDNG
+174 GAHRVIDRAVEAGQITRARG
-188 VITAAKADIMLLD
+188 DIMLLD
-201 LRDTALMARAQKQS
+201 LRDTALMARARKQS

-230 SPYAVLPS
+230 SPYAALPF
-238 SKRMQLQRLASL
+238 SKRMQLQRLAAL

-265 GNAKAEKIP
+265 GNAKAKKIP
-274 GSKTSTASTGSA
+274 GSKTSTTSTGNT

-391 GYFTRAEDAA
+391 GYFTREEDAA
-401 ILALEQEKATRKQAE
+401 ILALEQEKAQKQ
-416 KDGVTTDLN
+416 
-425 KLEEKRRELEE
+425 
-436 KSLEMQ
+436 
-442 EAKLPKRQGTIL
+442 
-454 IQVNKLKKEIEELER
+454 
-469 NLPWSLEDDARLKAA
+469 EDDEWTPEDEARLKAA

-516 EKKELTE
+516 ERKELTE
-523 LEIANRLWDTIAN
+523 LEVANRLWDTIAN

-546 QDSYRQQEAV
+546 QDSFRHQEAI

-616 PVDSIVPVSRNKDL
+616 PVDSIVPVSRNKEL
-630 PAQWGDDGQE
+630 PSQWGDDGQE
-640 AVLYVPEGWYAEGI
+640 SILYVPEGWYAEGI
-654 TVGVTPPGRRYAEAK
+654 TVGVTTPNRRYAEAQ

-699 TVTASGT
+699 TVTAAGT

-713 NTAALIIGNEAR
+713 NTAALIFSNEAR

-843 VKNYLKT
+843 IKNYLKT

-865 RLYKSIAANNPDK
+865 RLYKSIAANNPEK

-893 GQAAEM
+893 GQAADM

>member
-29 QAAQHANQRGAAALD
+29 QAAQRANQRGAAALD
-44 ETANQYY
+44 ETVNQYY

-87 EDALYDDRGTLMEDQ
+87 ENALYDDRGTLMEDQ
-102 LDKLVGEYTDNI
+102 LDKLVGEYADNI

-188 VITAAKADIMLLD
+188 VITAEKADIMLLD

-265 GNAKAEKIP
+265 GNARAEKIP
-274 GSKTSTASTGSA
+274 GSKTSTTSTGSA

-401 ILALEQEKATRKQAE
+401 ILALEQEKVQKQ
-416 KDGVTTDLN
+416 
-425 KLEEKRRELEE
+425 
-436 KSLEMQ
+436 
-442 EAKLPKRQGTIL
+442 
-454 IQVNKLKKEIEELER
+454 
-469 NLPWSLEDDARLKAA
+469 EDDEWTPEDEARLKAA

-630 PAQWGDDGQE
+630 PSQWGDDGQE
-640 AVLYVPEGWYAEGI
+640 PILYVPEGWYTEGI
-654 TVGVTPPGRRYAEAK
+654 TVGVTTPSRRYAEAK

-732 SIYRLPAGDG
+732 SIYKLPAGDG

-756 PAEYAKLETL
+756 PAEYARLETL

-771 HAEAEQEAKRYIMQ
+771 HTEAEQEAKRYIMQ

-797 GVTSSGI
+797 GVASSGI

-843 VKNYLKT
+843 IKNYLKT

-893 GQAAEM
+893 GQAADM

>member
-1 MPELPM
+1 
-7 YTGAHAQLGN
+7 
-17 GASPLP
+17 
-23 TPDIGI
+23 
-29 QAAQHANQRGAAALD
+29 
-44 ETANQYY
+44 
-51 RIQDFGESQKIES
+51 
-64 RLREQIADFDV
+64 
-75 EFKRRAALAPGS
+75 
-87 EDALYDDRGTLMEDQ
+87 
-102 LDKLVGEYTDNI
+102 
-114 GELQGNF
+114 
-121 INPEARMRSDA
+121 
-132 MRFHVSGDLKKRAY
+132 
-146 GKAAELGIQRTR
+146 
-158 EHFQN
+158 
-163 NYDLAIRNEDY
+163 
-174 SGAGYAITDARDNG
+174 
-188 VITAAKADIMLLD
+188 
-201 LRDTALMARAQKQS
+201 
-215 EEDPVAFWNELDDDG
+215 
-230 SPYAVLPS
+230 
-238 SKRMQLQRLASL
+238 
-250 SMQGFSRSFVKSVET
+250 
-265 GNAKAEKIP
+265 
-274 GSKTSTASTGSA
+274 
-286 KKEKEIYN
+286 
-294 PAPSNITRNLHAL
+294 
-307 WRKYNGDFKE
+307 
-317 GQGKID
+317 
-323 AMPFLAEQGRAMI
+323 MPFLAEQGRAMI

-401 ILALEQEKATRKQAE
+401 ILALEQEKVQKQ
-416 KDGVTTDLN
+416 
-425 KLEEKRRELEE
+425 
-436 KSLEMQ
+436 
-442 EAKLPKRQGTIL
+442 
-454 IQVNKLKKEIEELER
+454 
-469 NLPWSLEDDARLKAA
+469 EDDEWTPEDEAQLKAA

-654 TVGVTPPGRRYAEAK
+654 TVGVTTPGRRYAEAK

-713 NTAALIIGNEAR
+713 NAAALIIGNEAR